1 MKTAFSSCS
10 VSSASFLMGL
20 ALLGSTVAV
29 GAADA
34 AKPIDLS
41 KIPLPVARPVDF
53 EKEVYPMLK
62 EACFSCHGPE
72 KQKGKYRCDTK
83 AGAFKDTDYGPTIV
97 PGKSDKS
104 ALIHMVCNLIDEMMM
119 PPPSDKKGQS
129 EPLTKEQ
136 IGILRA
142 WIDQGAKWP
151 DGDIKEFVKPVTF
164 AGDISPVFATACAS
178 CHSGGIAKGGF
189 DASSLEGV
197 LKGGKSYGKVVTPA
211 DLKKSTLLTIVSGQD
226 EDLPQP
232 EKHKLQPKQIELVRK
247 WIEQGAK

>member
-1 MKTAFSSCS
+1 MKA
-10 VSSASFLMGL
+10 A
-20 ALLGSTVAV
+20 STVLVATLLA
-29 GAADA
+29 GLTFLGTSPAAFAADP
-34 AKPIDLS
+34 AKPIDVS
-41 KIPLPVARPVDF
+41 KIPLPVARAVDF

-62 EACFSCHGPE
+62 ESCFSCHGPE

-97 PGKSDKS
+97 PGKSEKS
-104 ALIHMVCNLIDEMMM
+104 ALIHMVCGLIDEMLM

-151 DGDIKEFVKPVTF
+151 EGNIKDFVKPVTF
-164 AGDISPVFATACAS
+164 ATDLLPLFSTACAP
-178 CHSGGIAKGGF
+178 CHSGASAKGNF

-197 LKGGKSYGKVVTPA
+197 LRGGKSYGKVVTPA
-211 DLKKSTLLTIVSGQD
+211 DLKQSTLLTIVSGQD

-232 EKHKLQPKQIELVRK
+232 EKHKLQPKQIEIVRK

>member
-1 MKTAFSSCS
+1 MKAAFLRLPAVLLACTAIHGN
-10 VSSASFLMGL
+10 V
-20 ALLGSTVAV
+20 LG
-29 GAADA
+29 ADK
-34 AKPIDLS
+34 AKPVDVS

-62 EACFSCHGPE
+62 ESCFSCHGAE

-83 AGAFKDTDYGPTIV
+83 EGAFKDTDYGPTIV
-97 PGKSDKS
+97 PGKSEQS
-104 ALIHMVCNLIDEMMM
+104 SLIHMVCGLIDEMLM

-151 DGDIKEFVKPVTF
+151 DGPIKDITKPVTF
-164 AGDISPVFATACAS
+164 AADIQPVFAGACAA
-178 CHSGGIAKGGF
+178 CHTGAGAKGGF
-189 DASSLEGV
+189 DASTLEGV
-197 LKGGKSYGKVVTPA
+197 VAGGKTYGKVVTPG
-211 DLKKSTLLTIVSGQD
+211 DVKKSSLLTIVSGLD

-232 EKHKLQPKQIELVRK
+232 EKHKLAPKQVELVRK